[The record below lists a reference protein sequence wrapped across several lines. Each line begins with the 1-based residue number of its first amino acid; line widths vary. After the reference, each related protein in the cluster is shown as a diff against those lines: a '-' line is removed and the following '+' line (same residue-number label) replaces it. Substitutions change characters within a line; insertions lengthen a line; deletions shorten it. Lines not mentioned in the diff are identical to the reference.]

1 MQALLVASAVGYTI
15 FSSHIRT
22 NNWPRLTVLRCD
34 IKNISHF
41 FKGQPGHGVAIVLF
55 LLLYRGTSCNP
66 TSSFSDKIVTPACS
80 LVNKSLS
87 NFVEKHFES

>member
-1 MQALLVASAVGYTI
+1 MCRHYQLHLRLVTLSFLLISEQTI
-15 FSSHIRT
+15 GHLPQYFDVT
-22 NNWPRLTVLRCD
+22 
-34 IKNISHF
+34 KNISHF
-41 FKGQPGHGVAIVLF
+41 FKGKLGHGVAIVLF

-87 NFVEKHFES
+87 HFVEKHFES